1 MMSSVLPT
9 RLRNWIRTAAPGL
22 IGPVA
27 RSANDYATHLP
38 VLIGLGKRM
47 RINSVL
53 ELGCG
58 HYSTRTFL
66 NTKTFADLKVLD
78 SYETDDN
85 WATALK
91 DVTTDARANIHVVPA
106 PMADVIDHI
115 DLHAYDLIFV
125 DDSTSEQDRVATIRA
140 LARRKPPD
148 SLIVIH
154 DFEVQSYSDAGRA
167 FRHRYAIKCF
177 NPETGVIWQNDAG
190 LRDVLREIDS
200 VIKRH
205 AGYFQPDDLDSWLH
219 AFS

>member
-1 MMSSVLPT
+1 MSSVIPS

-27 RSANDYATHLP
+27 RSTNDYATHLP
-38 VLIGLGKRM
+38 VLIGLGRRR
-47 RINSVL
+47 RIKSVL

-66 NTKTFADLKVLD
+66 NTKTFPDLKVLD

-85 WATALK
+85 WARALS
-91 DVTTDARANIHVVPA
+91 DVTKDIRGNIHVVPA
-106 PMADVIDHI
+106 PIARVIEKI

-125 DDSTSEQDRVATIRA
+125 DDSTSEQDRVTTIRA
-140 LARRKPPD
+140 LSHHRPPA
-148 SLIVIH
+148 SLVVIH
-154 DFEVQSYSDAGRA
+154 DFEVGSYMEAARA
-167 FRHRYAIKCF
+167 FRHRYAFKAF
-177 NPETGVIWQNDAG
+177 NPETGVLWENGSDMHEA
-190 LRDVLREIDS
+190 LKEIDS

-205 AGYFQPDDLDSWLH
+205 ARYLQPDDVDAWLQ